1 MEETTKE
8 GHSTSKTIESGSSGS
23 LPKRKF
29 APQLV
34 ESSSR
39 SSRKPENHRS
49 GAPEQSQPRSRIKPQ
64 LIETTKDHRGGKSG
78 KSHSGNPS
86 LKQQEGKAGNA
97 TVPDPKS
104 SPKKFTPQLIETA
117 KRSYRQAGPDSPSTL
132 PQSRNRI
139 RIAGWSV
146 PLNPR
151 PEHEED
157 SRFSYANL
165 VRRRD
170 SRRHSFRVPDL
181 PAIPSSS
188 SDDSL
193 PSPVTSFSTTPTF
206 TTDKTSQPCNAQAPS
221 PDNTG
226 GHFMDIDFVDLTWEL
241 EEMRRHK
248 EESEMRAR
256 EKRFASGH
264 SPFSAAALAAKR
276 MMEEASAMDGIT
288 GGWQKGADATNKRRA
303 VRPPMLGGDI
313 IFPQCQSPQ
322 TTRCETDQTPTSH
335 KDDNGGA
342 PEQQVNSLWIPEVH
356 CDLCDEPGL
365 WNGTCKRP
373 SGTNLSALSSANK
386 AAPETGPEDTDCEK
400 SVTATGLCTNNLA
413 IPPTKSPRPQDKKK
427 YEDKQ
432 ALEEEI
438 NQEFNDSFVTQIY
451 NYLSLGYPC
460 LARDYDEEFSSV
472 TGISVEE
479 LRKDDQH
486 ANAKGYL
493 GAPEGPSETDGKCM
507 RWTALKLYIHEWARQ
522 QPRASSPG
530 SGLEGWG
537 VRARGSWAFYILPV
551 FVKDLYRFWRFPL
564 IAKVLVP
571 CPFCPDRAAYGIC
584 FYEGMLHQLKR
595 LEYKRNP
602 DKFLLG
608 SLGMEA
614 RVATR

>member
-226 GHFMDIDFVDLTWEL
+226 GHFMDIDLYSLPARTRERLLKERALAAFPNEQVYQPVAHFAIDKEDDDDTGDDDSSVETTFRSMTLDLARFRRESSVDLTWEL

-537 VRARGSWAFYILPV
+537 VRARGSWAV
-551 FVKDLYRFWRFPL
+551 
-564 IAKVLVP
+564 
-571 CPFCPDRAAYGIC
+571 
-584 FYEGMLHQLKR
+584 
-595 LEYKRNP
+595 
-602 DKFLLG
+602 
-608 SLGMEA
+608 
-614 RVATR
+614 